1 MVLVVRFRKESQKHE
16 QMIYLLTSL
25 LFYIGVGF
33 HIMQKV
39 SALKTKYE
47 NKVERSVIWS
57 TFFKEEWDSLIVSA
71 LVWMVL
77 TVALVV
83 VEYNK
88 LALPDWLTNWGLFIS
103 SLVLGYSGQRIAYK
117 YLTTAEQ
124 ALDKKIQGVN
134 IP

>member
-1 MVLVVRFRKESQKHE
+1 
-16 QMIYLLTSL
+16 MIYLLTSL

-33 HIMQKV
+33 HVMQKV

-47 NKVERSVIWS
+47 NKVDSSVIWS

-77 TVALVV
+77 VVGLLV

-88 LALPDWLTNWGLFIS
+88 LSLPGWLTDWGLFGA

-124 ALDKKIQGVN
+124 ALDKKIQGAN

>member
-1 MVLVVRFRKESQKHE
+1 
-16 QMIYLLTSL
+16 MIYLLTSL

-39 SALKTKYE
+39 SALKNKYE
-47 NKVERSVIWS
+47 NKVERSVIWA

-77 TVALVV
+77 IVAIVV
-83 VEYNK
+83 VQYNK
-88 LALPDWLTNWGLFIS
+88 LTLPDWLTNWGLYTS
-103 SLVLGYSGQRIAYK
+103 SLILGYSGQRIAYK